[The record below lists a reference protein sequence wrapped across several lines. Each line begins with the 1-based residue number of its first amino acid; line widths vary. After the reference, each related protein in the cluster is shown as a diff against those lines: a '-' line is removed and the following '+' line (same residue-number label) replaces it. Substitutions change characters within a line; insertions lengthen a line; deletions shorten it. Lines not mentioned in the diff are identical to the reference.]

1 MRRHLALLLMAM
13 LLTGP
18 VLCDA
23 AAADT
28 AAQESAA
35 RLDRLFTALRT
46 APDEQA
52 AGQIETRIRQIWA
65 EQATPATAL
74 LMTRG
79 QRDLSSDAAAA
90 VADFDAALDLQPDY
104 AAGYTARAVA
114 RAATGDMAGAVRDVE
129 TALHYD
135 LRHFTALQALSR
147 IAEQQ
152 NNWKGALA
160 AWRKLL
166 EIDPRT
172 PGGQERLT
180 KLKRRAEGEAT

>member
-1 MRRHLALLLMAM
+1 MRPQRRLVLMAM
-13 LLTGP
+13 LLACP
-18 VLCDA
+18 VLA
-23 AAADT
+23 RPAWAESAVQER
-28 AAQESAA
+28 AAQ
-35 RLDRLFTALRT
+35 LDRLFAALRS

-65 EQATPATAL
+65 AQATPATAL
-74 LMTRG
+74 LMARG
-79 QRDLSSDAAAA
+79 QRDLGSDPGAA
-90 VADFDAALDLQPDY
+90 VADFDAVLDLQPDY
-104 AAGYTARAVA
+104 AEGYTSRAVA
-114 RAATGDMAGAVRDVE
+114 RAASGDAAGALRDVE

-135 LRHFTALQALSR
+135 PRHFTALQALSR

-166 EIDPRT
+166 EFDPRT
-172 PGGQERLT
+172 PGAQDRLT